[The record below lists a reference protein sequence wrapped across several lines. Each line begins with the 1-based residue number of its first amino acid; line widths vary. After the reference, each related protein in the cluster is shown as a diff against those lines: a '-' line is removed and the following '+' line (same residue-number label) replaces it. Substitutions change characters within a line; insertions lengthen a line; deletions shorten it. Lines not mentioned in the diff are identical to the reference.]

1 MLVLKDNRSY
11 EFEYCEDEKV
21 VSTFKFKFNFSEEKN
36 YSSVIESLRKSEP
49 LEDGKFDE
57 RELALILT
65 KARDKEIRESLISCK
80 GVELEDEV
88 GKKYPCVITDEN
100 GKVNIFNQKLIFEF
114 IKSQPD
120 ILEKITQAQGG
131 LSQKNL

>member
-21 VSTFKFKFNFSEEKN
+21 VSLFKFKFNFSEEKD
-36 YSSVIESLRKSEP
+36 YSSVIEGLRKSVP
-49 LEDGKFDE
+49 LEDGKIDE

-65 KARDKEIRESLISCK
+65 KARDKELRESLISCS

-100 GKVNIFNQKLIFEF
+100 GKVNINNQKIIFEF
-114 IKSQPD
+114 IKSQPEL
-120 ILEKITQAQGG
+120 LEKITQAQGG